1 LLLFA
6 EGFSVQTAL
15 LFAFILVSIATL
27 GDLFESQFKREL
39 RVKDTAND
47 IPGFGGT
54 MDMIDSVLW
63 ALPAAYW
70 FIVVA
75 GIVQP

>member
-1 LLLFA
+1 MVLC
-6 EGFSVQTAL
+6 
-15 LFAFILVSIATL
+15 LVSVGTV

-39 RVKDTAND
+39 NVKDTAND

-63 ALPAAYW
+63 VLPATYYLV
-70 FIVVA
+70 FMLDILK
-75 GIVQP
+75 